1 MAEQDLDRNEA
12 ATPYKLEKAKEKGQV
27 AKSADFT
34 SAIVFA
40 VAIVF
45 LMWHGWESVR
55 DQFRVDQALLLRAI
69 NVEPGGA
76 NLWYLTAFALSSG
89 LALCVPLFITIML
102 AAIVG
107 NLVQTGPIL
116 SWDPIKADLEHISP
130 VNGFKKL
137 FSMQTLFNGA
147 RTCVKLVLFIWVSY
161 YALKSLAPQF
171 YGLANLSAV
180 GYVRT
185 LIDDIASL
193 GLKMALMLGVIAL
206 FDFGYTRHEFAKK
219 MRMSHRDLKDESKH
233 RDGDPRVRA
242 RLRELR
248 QEMLKRS
255 LSLQKTRN
263 ADVLLTNPTHVAV
276 ALRYERGQMESPQM
290 LAKGSG
296 HLAAAM
302 RKIATK
308 HQIPIVQ
315 SPELARKLFHDME
328 VDHYVPQHLYP
339 DVARIIV
346 WIFAMRERRERLA
359 ESPIC

>member
-1 MAEQDLDRNEA
+1 
-12 ATPYKLEKAKEKGQV
+12 
-27 AKSADFT
+27 
-34 SAIVFA
+34 
-40 VAIVF
+40 
-45 LMWHGWESVR
+45 
-55 DQFRVDQALLLRAI
+55 
-69 NVEPGGA
+69 
-76 NLWYLTAFALSSG
+76 
-89 LALCVPLFITIML
+89 
-102 AAIVG
+102 
-107 NLVQTGPIL
+107 
-116 SWDPIKADLEHISP
+116 
-130 VNGFKKL
+130 
-137 FSMQTLFNGA
+137 
-147 RTCVKLVLFIWVSY
+147 
-161 YALKSLAPQF
+161 
-171 YGLANLSAV
+171 LANLSAV